1 MNEIQAFSPKTVI
14 LAALLS
20 VFMAA
25 CSGADGDP
33 GGNGGDGGSGGTA
46 AAGGDGG
53 SGGVGGDGGSGG
65 VATIVSDDFDA
76 ETLNAAEWQIV
87 DPVGDST
94 VEFVGAG
101 TADAHM
107 LLSIPGGTAH
117 NAWNNNTSL
126 RVMQRA
132 PNEDFE
138 LEVKFESEPTEQYQ
152 SQGLI
157 VEQEPGTYIR
167 FDVSSDGFNRFV
179 FASVF
184 DDGSDANHAND
195 DVTPG
200 PISYLRLARAG
211 SDWTGWYSTDGENW
225 TMMMQ
230 FSLVLDVQS
239 VGVFAAN
246 FDPSP
251 AFTVAVDYF
260 FETSSPIEPEDTP
273 LCLPGEQF
281 TLTAN
286 VVGPGSIVQAPSKAT
301 YDCGETVM
309 LTAQENAGAF
319 FSAWSGAVSGTEP
332 IQSVTMYADTS
343 VTATFDP
350 DTIPPVV
357 SEVNLARF
365 DTSAVLHWQ
374 TDELSTGIVEY
385 GETSAYE
392 LGSIASSGTDT
403 LHSVTLP
410 SLTAATTYHWRIVA
424 EDEFDN
430 SVASDDATFDTTNT
444 GPGGPTIDVWY
455 GSYQE
460 FGTAGV
466 PQRFINILGKVVDPD
481 GVPEFTYSLNGGPEY
496 PLSIGRDGFRLQNDN
511 DYNVEIAYADLEPGL
526 NTVAIHAI
534 DGLDYFTVETV
545 DVEYVD
551 DFTTPIPYS
560 IDWSSSGDISN
571 VAQIVDGKWSQ
582 SSEGMRVAEIGY
594 DRLIAIGDIGWTDY
608 EALVEFTVNVLPD
621 PAIAPV
627 IGLAMR
633 WTGHWDWDGSQ
644 PRIGW
649 YPLGAL
655 IAFDWHQ
662 GQYTGLVT
670 WESDGAQV
678 FGPGVTPIPVAGEP
692 QLFKMRC
699 ETLPNGD
706 VLYNAKMWPANQLE
720 PGDWTVTYSSDA
732 SPVTGS
738 LLVVAHEIDV
748 TLGNISIVPVGN

>member
-1 MNEIQAFSPKTVI
+1 
-14 LAALLS
+14 
-20 VFMAA
+20 MAA
-25 CSGADGDP
+25 CSGADSDP
-33 GGNGGDGGSGGTA
+33 GGGSGGTA
-46 AAGGDGG
+46 AGGGDGG
-53 SGGVGGDGGSGG
+53 SGGSGG

-76 ETLNAAEWQIV
+76 ETLNLDDWQII
-87 DPVGDST
+87 DPMEDGT
-94 VEFVGAG
+94 VELVGEG
-101 TADAHM
+101 TVDAHM
-107 LLSIPGGTAH
+107 ILSIPGGTAH
-117 NAWNNNTSL
+117 DAWTNNTSL

-138 LEVKFESEPTEQYQ
+138 LEVKFESEPTERYQ

-157 VEQEPGTYIR
+157 IEQESGEYIR
-167 FDVSSDGFNRFV
+167 FDTSSDGSERVV

-184 DDGSDANHAND
+184 HDGSDMTHLYEA
-195 DVTPG
+195 VTATPNA
-200 PISYLRLARAG
+200 YLRLARAG
-211 SDWTGWYSTDGENW
+211 NDWTGWHSTDGESW

-230 FSLVLDVQS
+230 FSHTLEVRS
-239 VGVFAAN
+239 VGVFAGN

-260 FETSSPIEPEDTP
+260 FETSSPLEPEDTP
-273 LCLPGEQF
+273 LCLPGEEF

-286 VVGPGSIVQAPSKAT
+286 VVGPGSIVRAPDKAT

-319 FSAWSGAVSGTEP
+319 FSAWSGAVSGTEST
-332 IQSVTMYADTS
+332 QSVTMYADTS

-350 DTIPPVV
+350 DTTPPVV

-385 GETSAYE
+385 GETTAYE

-403 LHSVTLP
+403 SHSVALP

-430 SVASDDATFDTTNT
+430 SVTGADATFDTTMT

-481 GVPEFTYSLNGGPEY
+481 GVAEFTYSLNGGPEY
-496 PLSIGRDGFRLQNDN
+496 PLTIGRDGFRLQYAGE
-511 DYNVEIAYADLEPGL
+511 YNVEIAYADLEPGL

-534 DGLDYFTVETV
+534 DGLDYFTIETV

-560 IDWSSSGDISN
+560 IDWDTVNDLSEVSD
-571 VAQIVDGKWSQ
+571 VAQIVDGDWAL
-582 SSEGMRVAEIGY
+582 EGDGLRTQEIGY
-594 DRLIAIGDIGWTDY
+594 DRLLAIGDISWTDY
-608 EALVEFTVNVLPD
+608 EATVEMTIHNDPDSDLVPVL
-621 PAIAPV
+621 
-627 IGLAMR
+627 GLGMR
-633 WTGHWDWDGSQ
+633 WTGH
-644 PRIGW
+644 
-649 YPLGAL
+649 Y
-655 IAFDWHQ
+655 
-662 GQYTGLVT
+662 Y
-670 WESDGAQV
+670 SDGLQPQWV
-678 FGPGVTPIPVAGEP
+678 WWPIG
-692 QLFKMRC
+692 
-699 ETLPNGD
+699 G
-706 VLYNAKMWPANQLE
+706 
-720 PGDWTVTYSSDA
+720 
-732 SPVTGS
+732 
-738 LLVVAHEIDV
+738 LLGY
-748 TLGNISIVPVGN
+748 TWYR